1 MGECVSRVIAG
12 IWNVMRT
19 LPLGSEKWDLKME
32 RRNDPSLFLS
42 LSPPPSFFFL
52 LAKRE
57 QINEEV
63 EVTNDLQSSIL
74 RQQSGEFRQ
83 PFVRQSRNLITSP
96 ACLRNTES
104 VTACQPQPL
113 ISEKEE
119 IIVGT
124 CMIWNTTSSYFSQ
137 RLTCYMALATAGVLT
152 VKE

>member
-1 MGECVSRVIAG
+1 MTPVS
-12 IWNVMRT
+12 
-19 LPLGSEKWDLKME
+19 
-32 RRNDPSLFLS
+32 FS

-57 QINEEV
+57 QINKEV

-124 CMIWNTTSSYFSQ
+124 CMI
-137 RLTCYMALATAGVLT
+137 
-152 VKE
+152 